1 MYEATIPTHIE
12 RWIVEHVELV
22 DPRFADVGPGDDDDA
37 TRNKE
42 VSQ

>member
-12 RWIVEHVELV
+12 RWIVENV
-22 DPRFADVGPGDDDDA
+22 DWADPLFAGFGPGDDDA
-37 TRNKE
+37 TQDKE